1 VAYIRESSSWADRRR
16 RRQQITLAVIV
27 VLLLAAGGVGYA
39 FWSGALAP
47 PDAGTAAAPP
57 PCTASV
63 APPPAPSK
71 VVVNVYNATK
81 HAGLAGKTATQLGLR
96 SFAVGK
102 VANDPLHAKVSGVAV
117 VRHGKKGLAQARMIA
132 LQVKGATLAT
142 DKRTSAAVDLVIGA
156 KFAGLRSL
164 DEVRAAEPTPTC
176 QPVSP
181 SSTTRPTATK
191 STAKVTPKATTST
204 KRKR

>member
-1 VAYIRESSSWADRRR
+1 MSYIRESSSWADRRR
-16 RRQQITLAVIV
+16 RRQQITLAVVV

-47 PDAGTAAAPP
+47 SDPDTTAAPP
-57 PCTASV
+57 PCTAS
-63 APPPAPSK
+63 AAPSIAPGK

-81 HAGLAGKTATQLGLR
+81 RAGLAGKTATQLGLR

-102 VANDPLHAKVSGVAV
+102 VANDPLHATISGVAV

-164 DEVRAAEPTPTC
+164 DEVRAAAPTPTC

-181 SSTTRPTATK
+181 SSTTRATTTTG
-191 STAKVTPKATTST
+191 TAKATPKATVST
-204 KRKR
+204 KKKR